1 MSERTTSSR
10 GAVSVSR
17 EFQLPVDQI
26 ERLSGL
32 AAARSMSESDVLER
46 ALDIFFGLADVFGD
60 DLDRPSLYRM
70 SEPSLMRIWDNDR
83 DAVYDDW
90 RNLYGVQE
98 G

>member
-1 MSERTTSSR
+1 MFERTTSSR
-10 GAVSVSR
+10 SAVSVSR

-26 ERLSGL
+26 ERLSDL